1 MRLADSGRL
10 NRVARA
16 EIVVDLDA
24 IQHNVQRLK
33 QHVVRPLMAIVKAD
47 AYGHGLL
54 PCARACLAGGADM
67 LGVAIIDEAL
77 TLRQAGVAAPMMAWL
92 IGPGDRLA
100 DAVLADVELS
110 VNATWALEE
119 LIAAGQVAGAAPR
132 VHLKADTGLS
142 RAGAVPA
149 DWARLVAATARAAAA
164 RTVRPVG
171 LWSHLAH
178 ADAPDHPTIDR
189 QIGAFKEAVDIAER
203 AGLRGMTK
211 HLANSAA
218 TLTRPETWLDMVR
231 PGIAC
236 YGLDPLGGD
245 PAVHG
250 LRPAMTVRAEVALV
264 KRVPAGSGVSYGHE
278 YVTDRETGLALV
290 PIGYAE
296 GIPRNA
302 TNVGP
307 VWLGGARR
315 TIRGRVCMD
324 QFVVDVGDDPVR
336 AGDEVLVWGP
346 GTQGEPT
353 AQDWADAVD
362 TIHYELVTRIGG
374 RMTRRYVGGSG

>member
-1 MRLADSGRL
+1 MPGSETLDC
-10 NRVARA
+10 VARA

-24 IQHNVQRLK
+24 IRDNVALLRRR
-33 QHVVRPLMAIVKAD
+33 VDRPLMAIVKAD

-54 PCARACLAGGADM
+54 PCAKACLAGGADM
-67 LGVAIIDEAL
+67 LGVAILDEAL
-77 TLRQAGVAAPMMAWL
+77 QLRAHGITAPILAWLAVPGERVAEAVRAGVE
-92 IGPGDRLA
+92 
-100 DAVLADVELS
+100 VS
-110 VNATWALEE
+110 VNATWALQE
-119 LIAAGQVAGAAPR
+119 LVAAGRESGRIPR
-132 VHLKADTGLS
+132 VHLKFDSGLS
-142 RAGAVPA
+142 RGGATEADWPTLVQAALRAEADGAVQP
-149 DWARLVAATARAAAA
+149 VA
-164 RTVRPVG
+164 
-171 LWSHLAH
+171 LWSHLAY
-178 ADAPDHPTIDR
+178 ADEPGHPTIDR
-189 QIGAFKEAVDIAER
+189 QLHLFVAAVEFAER
-203 AGLRGMTK
+203 AGLQSMTK

-218 TLTRPETWLDMVR
+218 TLTRPDTWLDMVR

-245 PAVHG
+245 PAAHG
-250 LRPAMTVRAEVALV
+250 LRPAMTVRTEVALV
-264 KRVPAGSGVSYGHE
+264 KRVPPGSGVSYGHS

-315 TIRGRVCMD
+315 TISGRVCMD
-324 QFVVDVGDDPVR
+324 QFVVDIGDDPVR

-374 RMTRRYVGGSG
+374 RLTRRYVGDGR

>member
-1 MRLADSGRL
+1 M
-10 NRVARA
+10 ARA
-16 EIVVDLDA
+16 EIVVDLEA
-24 IQHNVQRLK
+24 VRLNVATLRRR
-33 QHVVRPLMAIVKAD
+33 VDRPLMAVVKAD

-54 PCARACLAGGADM
+54 PCAQACLAGGADM
-67 LGVAIIDEAL
+67 LGVALVDEAL
-77 TLRQAGVAAPMMAWL
+77 ALRAAGITAPVLAWLAGPGERMTAAARAGVEVS
-92 IGPGDRLA
+92 I
-100 DAVLADVELS
+100 S
-110 VNATWALEE
+110 ATWALAE
-119 LIAAGQVAGAAPR
+119 LAAAGREAQRPPR
-132 VHLKADTGLS
+132 VHLKFDSGLS
-142 RAGAVPA
+142 RAGATEA
-149 DWARLVAATARAAAA
+149 DWPALVAAVASAQSEG
-164 RTVRPVG
+164 TVEPVA

-178 ADAPDHPTIDR
+178 ADAPGHPTVDR
-189 QIGAFKEAVDIAER
+189 QVRAFEAAVTVAEEG
-203 AGLRGMTK
+203 GLRGLTK

-218 TLTRPETWLDMVR
+218 TLTRPDTWLDMVR

-245 PAVHG
+245 PSVHG

-264 KRVPAGSGVSYGHE
+264 KRLPAGSGVSYGHE
-278 YVTDRETGLALV
+278 YVTDRDTGLALV

-315 TIRGRVCMD
+315 RISGRVCMD
-324 QFVVDVGDDPVR
+324 QFVVDVGDDPVS

-346 GTQGEPT
+346 GTRGEPT

-374 RMTRRYVGGSG
+374 RMSRRYVGGDG

>member
-1 MRLADSGRL
+1 M
-10 NRVARA
+10 ARA

-24 IQHNVQRLK
+24 VRHNVALLRRL
-33 QHVVRPLMAIVKAD
+33 VDRPLMAVVKAD
-47 AYGHGLL
+47 AYGHGLV
-54 PCARACLAGGADM
+54 PCAQAALDAGAEM
-67 LGVAIIDEAL
+67 LGVALLDEAL
-77 TLRQAGVAAPMMAWL
+77 TLRQAGVTAPILAWL
-92 IGPGDRLA
+92 VGPDDRVA
-100 DAVLADVELS
+100 EAVAADVEVS
-110 VNATWALEE
+110 VSATWALAE
-119 LIAAGQVAGAAPR
+119 LVTAGRETGRIPR
-132 VHLKADTGLS
+132 IHLKFDSGLS
-142 RAGAVPA
+142 RAGATEA
-149 DWARLVAATARAAAA
+149 DWPGLVAAAVRAEAEGS
-164 RTVRPVG
+164 VQPVG
-171 LWSHLAH
+171 LWSHLAY
-178 ADAPDHPTIDR
+178 ADDPGHPAVNR
-189 QIGAFKEAVDIAER
+189 QVRAFAAAVVVAER
-203 AGLRGMTK
+203 AGLRGLCK

-218 TLTRPETWLDMVR
+218 TLTRPDTWLDMVR

-264 KRVPAGSGVSYGHE
+264 KRVPPGAGVSYGHA

-315 TIRGRVCMD
+315 TISGRVCMD
-324 QFVVDVGDDPVR
+324 QFVVDIGDDSVR

-362 TIHYELVTRIGG
+362 TIHYELVTRVGG
-374 RMTRRYVGGSG
+374 RMTRRYAGGGG